1 MEQESCMSFSGHQ
14 LLSPD
19 FIVDKF
25 HSKLLMNQE
34 KKKKCYNKCFSV
46 GEESNQQLKDLL
58 VPKTA
63 PLARVIHKK

>member
-1 MEQESCMSFSGHQ
+1 MSCSGHQ

-34 KKKKCYNKCFSV
+34 KEKKCYNKCFSV
-46 GEESNQQLKDLL
+46 GEESNQHLKDLL
-58 VPKTA
+58 IPKTA

>member
-1 MEQESCMSFSGHQ
+1 MSFSGHQ

-46 GEESNQQLKDLL
+46 GYQSNQHLKDLL

-63 PLARVIHKK
+63 LLARVIHKK